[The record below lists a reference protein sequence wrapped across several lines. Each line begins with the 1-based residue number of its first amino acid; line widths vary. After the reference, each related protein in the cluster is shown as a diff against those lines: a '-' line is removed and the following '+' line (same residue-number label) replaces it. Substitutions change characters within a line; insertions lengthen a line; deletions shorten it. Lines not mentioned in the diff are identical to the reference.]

1 MSQFKYIGDLF
12 EAEPDQYGLRGDTY
26 LWQEMRAHFTEVP
39 LSENASGLKQQV
51 EQAFLLLT
59 GQPMSGTESLRVE
72 RFAHGGISSGR
83 ISRTFWRERA
93 LPLLMKRWLQEDA
106 PAPAHKPVEDEQTS
120 RKVAVSIQTT
130 GLFPAQGDRAIEIA
144 AVEIV
149 NRQLTG
155 RSIHTYLNPNR
166 SIDPGAT
173 AIHGITAEFLE
184 EREAPEFECVASE
197 FLSFVRGAE
206 LIMHN
211 AQFHVDFL
219 NSELVSNGNGTLESI
234 CPRTFDTL
242 QWART
247 LRPKKNN
254 TLVTLCKAFKIKQPK
269 GRQCTE
275 MDAQMT
281 ALVYLELTR

>member
-1 MSQFKYIGDLF
+1 MRRLKYIGDLF
-12 EAEPDQYGLRGDTY
+12 EEEPDQYGLRGDTY
-26 LWQEMRAHFTEVP
+26 LWQEMRTHFSEVQLP
-39 LSENASGLKQQV
+39 KNASGLKQQV

-93 LPLLMKRWLQEDA
+93 LPLLKGRWMQEDA
-106 PAPAHKPVEDEQTS
+106 PAPANKPVEDEQTS

-130 GLFPAQGDRAIEIA
+130 GLDPAQRDRVIELA
-144 AVEIV
+144 AVEIA

-173 AIHGITAEFLE
+173 AIHGLTTEFLE
-184 EREAPEFECVASE
+184 ERGAPEFGCIANE
-197 FLSFVRGAE
+197 FISFVRGAE

-219 NSELVSNGNGTLESI
+219 NSELVSNGNDTLEAI
-234 CPRTFDTL
+234 CSRTIDTL

-254 TLVTLCKAFKIKQPK
+254 TLATLCKAFKIKQPK
-269 GRQCTE
+269 GRQYAE

-281 ALVYLELTR
+281 ALVYLALTR